1 MRGKETLKKINNKG
15 EITMTKEKLFKLDV
29 GEMYYLG
36 LVHKLHEA
44 KTEEEKAAI
53 QEEMDAMLKEDY
65 LK

>member
-1 MRGKETLKKINNKG
+1 
-15 EITMTKEKLFKLDV
+15 MTKEKLFKLDV
-29 GEMYYLG
+29 GEMFYLG

-53 QEEMDAMLKEDY
+53 QAEMDKMLEEDY